1 MNEINEPDFDDINY
15 VLDLSEVMR
24 RLEQDRI
31 IQSINREIDSSTD
44 MATPF
49 VDGLRRSI
57 AIIEAEQMDSIDDY
71 FEQKL
76 F

>member
-1 MNEINEPDFDDINY
+1 MNKANEPDFDDINY

-31 IQSINREIDSSTD
+31 IQSINREIANSAD

-49 VDGLRRSI
+49 LDGLRRSI
-57 AIIEAEQMDSIDDY
+57 AIIEEEQTDSIDDY

>member
-31 IQSINREIDSSTD
+31 IRSINREIDGSAD
-44 MATPF
+44 MAASF

-57 AIIEAEQMDSIDDY
+57 AIIEAEQIDSIDDY